1 MKIGKYEFNSQEQAK
16 TKIEGL
22 GVETDENG
30 NTYPTHNNTIVELG
44 YITLEQGQYD
54 EDGNVIVEPV
64 LSDKYSVDVLWQ
76 DGEEAYGWKSYR
88 IDVEENGLHGFAGL
102 NYQEHKL

>member
-54 EDGNVIVEPV
+54 EGGNVIVEPV

-76 DGEEAYGWKSYR
+76 DSEEAYGWKSYR

-102 NYQEHKL
+102 NYQEYKL